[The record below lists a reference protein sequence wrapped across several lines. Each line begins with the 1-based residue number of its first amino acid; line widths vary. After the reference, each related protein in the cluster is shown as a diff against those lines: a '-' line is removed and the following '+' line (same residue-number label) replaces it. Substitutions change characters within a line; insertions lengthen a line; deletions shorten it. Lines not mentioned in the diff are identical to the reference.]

1 MSVQVVSRRARQGGD
16 RSHYQFWR
24 SINAAVIAVFMTAM
38 VLFTLFPFYWM
49 LKSSFQTPGEIM
61 ALPPIWFPLKPTLE
75 GYIRAVT
82 LYPLPRYLVNSLFVS
97 SATAICA
104 TFLASSAG
112 YVLARHRFPGAMVIL
127 GIIIFTQ
134 LIPGITRVF
143 PIYFL
148 IKDLGLLNSYVGLII
163 AYMGFSVP
171 YAALLLTGYFT
182 ASSPPELEEAALIDG
197 CNHYSAFFRVVLPI
211 SLPGIVAV
219 SIFTFLA
226 AWNDFLW
233 SSLLLNQGRMKTIQ
247 VGLRDFFGEAG
258 NLQRINSFMAAC
270 VIAAIPAILLYRFLQ
285 RGMVGG
291 LAAGS
296 VKG

>member
-1 MSVQVVSRRARQGGD
+1 MTAQTATKKPARTPGKG
-16 RSHYQFWR
+16 HYR
-24 SINAAVIAVFMTAM
+24 LAKGATTAIGVVFMTG
-38 VLFTLFPFYWM
+38 VIIFTLFPFYWM
-49 LKSSFQTPGEIM
+49 LKSSFQTPAEIT
-61 ALPPIWFPLKPTLE
+61 ALPPIWFPLQATLD
-75 GYIRAVT
+75 GYVRALT
-82 LYPLPRYLVNSLFVS
+82 LYPVPRYLLNSLFVAG
-97 SATAICA
+97 ATAIIA
-104 TFLASSAG
+104 TFIASSAG
-112 YVLARHRFPGAMVIL
+112 YVLARYRFPGAAAVI

-148 IKDLGLLNSYVGLII
+148 IKDLGLLNSYFGLIL
-163 AYMGFSVP
+163 AYLGFSVP
-171 YAALLLTGYFT
+171 YAALLLTAYFT
-182 ASSPPELEEAALIDG
+182 TSSPPELEEAALIDG
-197 CNHYSAFFRVVLPI
+197 CNLYSAFFRVVLPI

-219 SIFTFLA
+219 GIFTFLA

-233 SSLLLNQGRMKTIQ
+233 SSLLLSQGQMKTIQ

-258 NLQRINSFMAAC
+258 SLQRINSFMAAC
-270 VIAAIPAILLYRFLQ
+270 VIATIPAILLFRFLQ

>member
-1 MSVQVVSRRARQGGD
+1 MTTPMLSLRQIKMTD
-16 RSHYQFWR
+16 RMRYRIWSGANNTLVT
-24 SINAAVIAVFMTAM
+24 ILMIGVI
-38 VLFTLFPFYWM
+38 LFTLFPFYWM
-49 LKSSFQTPGEIM
+49 LKSSFQTPHEITK
-61 ALPPIWFPLKPTLE
+61 LPPVWFPTQFTLD
-75 GYIRAVT
+75 GYLRALT
-82 LYPLPRYLVNSLFVS
+82 LYPVPRYLLNSLFVS
-97 SATAICA
+97 IMTATLA
-104 TFLASSAG
+104 TLLASGAG
-112 YVLARHRFPGAMVIL
+112 YVLARHRFYGATLIL
-127 GIIIFTQ
+127 AIIIFTQ

-148 IKDLGLLNSYVGLII
+148 IKDLGLLNTYAGLII

-171 YAALLLTGYFT
+171 YAALLLTGYFAT
-182 ASSPPELEEAALIDG
+182 SSPPELEEAALIDG
-197 CNHYSAFFRVVLPI
+197 CNHFSAFFRVVLPI

-270 VIAAIPAILLYRFLQ
+270 VIATIPAILLFRFLQ